1 MVSPIAA
8 CAGPPAK
15 IPSASASPSAAAT
28 TIAPGVK
35 VSPSQLRLPP
45 YTVSTTNPLPSGI
58 SPKQVVMDL
67 VADNLIENLAIE
79 RREAQLL
86 LFADTGAMLEIDQTT
101 IATDKADGVRILSID
116 DSISSLALGEKA
128 DPNVASAQI
137 ALILEGTEVLE
148 TLHEDG
154 KKSHSVDYFHVLIW
168 VLWSPTL
175 QRYLRCDVSDL

>member
-1 MVSPIAA
+1 
-8 CAGPPAK
+8 
-15 IPSASASPSAAAT
+15 
-28 TIAPGVK
+28 
-35 VSPSQLRLPP
+35 
-45 YTVSTTNPLPSGI
+45 
-58 SPKQVVMDL
+58 
-67 VADNLIENLAIE
+67 
-79 RREAQLL
+79 
-86 LFADTGAMLEIDQTT
+86 MLEIDQTT